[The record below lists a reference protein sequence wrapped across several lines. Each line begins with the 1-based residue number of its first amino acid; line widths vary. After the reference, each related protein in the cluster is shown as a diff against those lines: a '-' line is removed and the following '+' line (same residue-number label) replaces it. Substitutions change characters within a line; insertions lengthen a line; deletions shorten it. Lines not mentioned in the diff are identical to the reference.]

1 MINRDFPNHD
11 VKENVK
17 DFPNHALYRVIVQ
30 KQYLFDQNNDSVLI
44 TMNLHLKQWIFT

>member
-17 DFPNHALYRVIVQ
+17 AGWDFSNHELCHIIVQ
-30 KQYLFDQNNDSVLI
+30 KQYPLDQNNDSTLI
-44 TMNLHLKQWIFT
+44 TMNLHLKQ